1 MIYIEQPPFAPWLG
15 FCEALL
21 GCDTVAFY
29 DDVQYTQ
36 GGWQNRNRIKTADGV
51 AWLTVPVAR
60 QSGRLINDTRI
71 APSFD
76 PDTLLR
82 QIRLAYARTAYVDE
96 ALNVLGPALTA
107 RHGYL
112 ADLNIDLITALATA
126 LGSRARFMRT
136 SQMKITAADKTERLA
151 QICAAA
157 GEGILWAG
165 SGTRGYLDTRELERH
180 RLSVR
185 WNEFTDRHPR
195 YVQAWPRQEFIAGL
209 SVIDAVC
216 ALGWAGTSALLRTS
230 FDTYLPH
237 AERGSA
243 TCNSR

>member
-21 GCDTVAFY
+21 GCDTVVFY

-51 AWLTVPVAR
+51 AWLTVPVVR
-60 QSGRLINDTRI
+60 QSGQLIKGTQI

-82 QIRLAYARTAYVDE
+82 QIRLAYARTAYIDE
-96 ALNVLGPALTA
+96 ALNVLRPALTSGH
-107 RHGYL
+107 RYL
-112 ADLNIDLITALATA
+112 ADLNIDLITGLATA
-126 LGSRARFMRT
+126 LGSRARLLRT
-136 SQMKITAADKTERLA
+136 SQMKITVDGKTERLA

-157 GEGILWAG
+157 GERVLWAG
-165 SGTRGYLDTRELERH
+165 SGTRGYLDTGELERH

-185 WNEFTDRHPR
+185 WNEFADRHPQ
-195 YVQAWPRQEFIAGL
+195 YAQAWPRQEFMAGL

-216 ALGWAGTSALLRTS
+216 ALGWAGTAALLRTS
-230 FDTYLPH
+230 FDAYFPH
-237 AERGSA
+237 AESA
-243 TCNSR
+243 A